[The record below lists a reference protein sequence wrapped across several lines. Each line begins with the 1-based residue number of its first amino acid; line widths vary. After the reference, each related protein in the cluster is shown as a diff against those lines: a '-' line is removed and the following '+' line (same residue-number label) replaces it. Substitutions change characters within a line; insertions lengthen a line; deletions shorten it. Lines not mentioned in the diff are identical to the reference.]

1 MSPTTLLW
9 CVIGGG
15 EWVCFFDRRI
25 TCQRIKS
32 HMSSAAQDEARQAQ
46 VSERPRPSFRRFPC
60 GEWYTRAIEARPK
73 GRAAIT
79 ISNDSGFKV
88 QSGRYPS
95 RQRLIAVAAR
105 S

>member
-1 MSPTTLLW
+1 
-9 CVIGGG
+9 
-15 EWVCFFDRRI
+15 
-25 TCQRIKS
+25 
-32 HMSSAAQDEARQAQ
+32 MSSAAQDEARQAQ

-60 GEWYTRAIEARPK
+60 GEWYHEGDRGAAERARTGIR
-73 GRAAIT
+73 

-105 S
+105 SFLNLSDVRTNAPCY